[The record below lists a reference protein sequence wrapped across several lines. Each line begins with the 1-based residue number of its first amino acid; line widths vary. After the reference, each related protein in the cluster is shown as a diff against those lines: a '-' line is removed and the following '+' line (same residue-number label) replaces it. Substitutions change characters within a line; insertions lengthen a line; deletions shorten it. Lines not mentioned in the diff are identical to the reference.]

1 MRSNKSRRSR
11 ASRLSTRLIAYTAL
25 MTALTYV
32 GTLLGFSGG
41 QFYFNL
47 GDSVILICAYLLG
60 PIPAM
65 IAGGLGAFLGDL
77 TVYPATMVYTLVI
90 KAIEGLVAG
99 LLFWAV
105 KKACAKYLATHM
117 TTAMRTYMSNH
128 PLRDVAS
135 DGSDIATDDATD
147 DESAAAD
154 LIAVPAT
161 GDDTDMPKASADIA
175 TSQADAQQIADDT
188 IKDGKEKIT
197 QNDVYVSKNIDKT
210 AVFAQIKQ
218 AKQRVALLAAGLSLP
233 VCIFATALMAVGYF
247 IAQAFIYGTYAAALI
262 ALPLD
267 CVQAAISSVVATIV
281 ITLFAYKNA
290 RA

>member
-1 MRSNKSRRSR
+1 MKTNKF
-11 ASRLSTRLIAYTAL
+11 RLSTRLIAYTAL

-77 TVYPATMVYTLVI
+77 TVYPATMLYTLVI

-99 LLFWAV
+99 LLFMLL
-105 KKACAKYLATHM
+105 KKVCEKYFAKHVSERM
-117 TTAMRTYMSNH
+117 KDYMSSH
-128 PLRDVAS
+128 PAPDAQEDLTGSPSPDDSISVSDLKQAPIMPEEPTSDVAADVATGETAAVSNSAEGAAPQS
-135 DGSDIATDDATD
+135 DEMPGSDVYPYEIDAKT
-147 DESAAAD
+147 SAYD
-154 LIAVPAT
+154 NI
-161 GDDTDMPKASADIA
+161 KALKKHVVLL
-175 TSQADAQQIADDT
+175 T
-188 IKDGKEKIT
+188 
-197 QNDVYVSKNIDKT
+197 
-210 AVFAQIKQ
+210 
-218 AKQRVALLAAGLSLP
+218 VALSLP
-233 VCIFATALMAVGYF
+233 ICIFSTALMAVGYF

-267 CVQAAISSVVATIV
+267 CVQAAISSAVATTV
-281 ITLFAYKNA
+281 IAIFSYKSK
-290 RA
+290 

>member
-1 MRSNKSRRSR
+1 MRTNKF
-11 ASRLSTRLIAYTAL
+11 RLSTKLIAYTAL

-77 TVYPATMVYTLVI
+77 TVYPATMLYTLVI

-99 LLFWAV
+99 LMFMLL
-105 KKACAKYLATHM
+105 KKACAKYFAKQVSKRMKDYMTAHPEQTFADSSAPAAQQDLTGAPAPYESISATDLNHAPI
-117 TTAMRTYMSNH
+117 TSEATAS
-128 PLRDVAS
+128 DVAA
-135 DGSDIATDDATD
+135 DILADKN
-147 DESAAAD
+147 AAK
-154 LIAVPAT
+154 PR
-161 GDDTDMPKASADIA
+161 SADEA
-175 TSQADAQQIADDT
+175 APSDAAEKNDIYSTENDIQPQILAN
-188 IKDGKEKIT
+188 IKTLKKRMILLT
-197 QNDVYVSKNIDKT
+197 
-210 AVFAQIKQ
+210 
-218 AKQRVALLAAGLSLP
+218 VALSLP
-233 VCIFATALMAVGYF
+233 ICVFSTALMAVGYF

-267 CVQAAISSVVATIV
+267 CVQAAISSAVATTV
-281 ITLFAYKNA
+281 IAIFSYKSK
-290 RA
+290 

>member
-1 MRSNKSRRSR
+1 MRSNKL
-11 ASRLSTRLIAYTAL
+11 RLSTKLIAYTAL

-77 TVYPATMVYTLVI
+77 TVYPTTMLYTLVI

-99 LLFWAV
+99 LMFILL
-105 KKACAKYLATHM
+105 KKACAKYLASHM
-117 TTAMRTYMSNH
+117 TTAMKDFMASH
-128 PLRDVAS
+128 PVLTEQEPTASPVPDERVAW
-135 DGSDIATDDATD
+135 
-147 DESAAAD
+147 DETAPDYKETSTVKDPASAVA
-154 LIAVPAT
+154 
-161 GDDTDMPKASADIA
+161 ADIA
-175 TSQADAQQIADDT
+175 AEGNGAQQGADERVETPDDQIA
-188 IKDGKEKIT
+188 
-197 QNDVYVSKNIDKT
+197 QSDVYTSEKSDKT
-210 AVFAQIKQ
+210 AVSANIKQIK
-218 AKQRVALLAAGLSLP
+218 KRVVLLTVALSLP
-233 VCIFATALMAVGYF
+233 ICVFSTALMAVGYF

-267 CVQAAISSVVATIV
+267 CVQAAISSAVATTV
-281 ITLFAYKNA
+281 IAVFSYKSK
-290 RA
+290 